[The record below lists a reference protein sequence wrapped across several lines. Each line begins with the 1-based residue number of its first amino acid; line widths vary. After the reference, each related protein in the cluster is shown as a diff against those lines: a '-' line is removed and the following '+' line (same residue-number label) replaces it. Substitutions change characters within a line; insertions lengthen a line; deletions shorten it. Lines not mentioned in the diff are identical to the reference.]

1 MAAKR
6 HEVRVERTGELIAD
20 RIVVAS
26 SMFQRMRG
34 LLGKSSLPPGE
45 GIWFPR
51 TSSIH
56 MWFMRFPIDVVYVD
70 RELRVKKT
78 VEALKPWR
86 FSGARGSRSTL
97 ELAAGALATLD
108 LRIGDLLTLT
118 ELSEAEAE

>member
-1 MAAKR
+1 
-6 HEVRVERTGELIAD
+6 
-20 RIVVAS
+20 
-26 SMFQRMRG
+26 MFQRMRG

-56 MWFMRFPIDVVYVD
+56 MWFMRFPIDVVYLD